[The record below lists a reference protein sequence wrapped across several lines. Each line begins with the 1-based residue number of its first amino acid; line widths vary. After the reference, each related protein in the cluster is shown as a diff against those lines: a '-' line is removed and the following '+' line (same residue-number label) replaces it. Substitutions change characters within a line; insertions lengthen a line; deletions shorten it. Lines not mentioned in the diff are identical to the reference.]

1 MMKEKDGAL
10 MAKVWVLTGKQQEAW
25 FWTWRVVEK
34 NSIEFQRNYC
44 LLLE

>member
-1 MMKEKDGAL
+1 MKERDGAL

-25 FWTWRVVEK
+25 TWKVAEE